1 MIDRMKYL
9 SSKKLGLKAS
19 NFGQRV
25 KKKQNNPGIQTTLP
39 TLNKEIQGLAGL
51 VGIVGEPKVCKSSFV
66 LDICTSNALNKIPS
80 LIYDKENGAE
90 RTIRRAL
97 CQLTNTPW
105 DVLQGR
111 KEKYLDDCCKRLA
124 KLPIYYEN
132 KDLSFETMCD
142 YVQEMRDMHDTEQ
155 GILVIDPLY
164 GLPLDVDNLR
174 ISIDRWLENLEELKQ
189 EHENYL
195 TILLVLDKRRGAYG
209 EATKSA
215 GKDSGRIEYKLDQ
228 QIDLRTNAQND
239 IILAVTEN
247 RDGPAGFEITLQ
259 KQLANPSDKRSFV
272 HRLEEKM
279 GI

>member
-1 MIDRMKYL
+1 MKYL